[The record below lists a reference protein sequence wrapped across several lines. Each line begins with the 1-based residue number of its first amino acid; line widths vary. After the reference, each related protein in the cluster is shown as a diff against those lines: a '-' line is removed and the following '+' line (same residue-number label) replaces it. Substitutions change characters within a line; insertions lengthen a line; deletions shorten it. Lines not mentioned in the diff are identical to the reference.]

1 MTCPHRKPIDCR
13 VKFLPTLT
21 CLATALIMH
30 GMAHAQQETANTES
44 FGEAE
49 VIADAVPPEVVQS
62 ATSAV
67 AALGNEVV
75 LGRYQAALERM
86 NPLWKERVSQRMGG
100 MQALEEQLAKIPEE
114 MVRQGITMLS
124 SRPEGAPIVHQV
136 GPQKGKS
143 GNLVYTKWL
152 VLVPTMTKF
161 RLIREGNP
169 KPLVIES
176 LGYQVAISPKDKLD
190 WTFIDGAGLKVS
202 DLRGL
207 FITLPRNI
215 ELPPVSKREAR

>member
-1 MTCPHRKPIDCR
+1 M
-13 VKFLPTLT
+13 KFLPTLT

-30 GMAHAQQETANTES
+30 GMAHAQQETTNTES

-49 VIADAVPPEVVQS
+49 VIADAVPTEVVQS

-67 AALGNEVV
+67 ATLGNEVV

-124 SRPEGAPIVHQV
+124 SKPEGAPIVHQV

>member
-1 MTCPHRKPIDCR
+1 
-13 VKFLPTLT
+13 
-21 CLATALIMH
+21 MH
-30 GMAHAQQETANTES
+30 GMAHAEQEAASTES

-49 VIADAVPPEVVQS
+49 VTADAVPPEVIQS

-67 AALGNEVV
+67 ASLGNEVV

-86 NPLWKERVSQRMGG
+86 NPLWKERVSQRMGS

-124 SRPEGAPIVHQV
+124 SRPEGTSIVHQV

-215 ELPPVSKREAR
+215 KLPPVSKREAR

>member
-1 MTCPHRKPIDCR
+1 M
-13 VKFLPTLT
+13 LGL
-21 CLATALIMH
+21 
-30 GMAHAQQETANTES
+30 AHAQQETTNTES

-67 AALGNEVV
+67 ATLGNEVV

-215 ELPPVSKREAR
+215 KLPPVSKREAR

>member
-1 MTCPHRKPIDCR
+1 M
-13 VKFLPTLT
+13 KFLPTLT

-30 GMAHAQQETANTES
+30 GMAHAQQETTNTES

-86 NPLWKERVSQRMGG
+86 NPLWKERVSQRIGG

-124 SRPEGAPIVHQV
+124 SKPEGAPIVHQV

-215 ELPPVSKREAR
+215 QLPPVSKREAR

>member
-1 MTCPHRKPIDCR
+1 M
-13 VKFLPTLT
+13 L
-21 CLATALIMH
+21 
-30 GMAHAQQETANTES
+30 GMAHAQQETTNTES

-49 VIADAVPPEVVQS
+49 VIADAVPPEVMQS

-67 AALGNEVV
+67 ATLGNEVV

-100 MQALEEQLAKIPEE
+100 MQALEVQLAKIPEE

>member
-1 MTCPHRKPIDCR
+1 M
-13 VKFLPTLT
+13 L
-21 CLATALIMH
+21 
-30 GMAHAQQETANTES
+30 GMAHAQQETTNTES

-49 VIADAVPPEVVQS
+49 VIADAVPPEVMQS

-86 NPLWKERVSQRMGG
+86 NPLWKERVSQRMGS

-124 SRPEGAPIVHQV
+124 SKPEGAPLVHQV

>member
-1 MTCPHRKPIDCR
+1 M
-13 VKFLPTLT
+13 KFLPTLT

-30 GMAHAQQETANTES
+30 GMAHAQQETTNTES

-86 NPLWKERVSQRMGG
+86 NPLWKERVSQRIGG

-124 SRPEGAPIVHQV
+124 SRPECAPIVHQV

-215 ELPPVSKREAR
+215 QLPPVSKREAS

>member
-1 MTCPHRKPIDCR
+1 M
-13 VKFLPTLT
+13 KFPPTLT
-21 CLATALIMH
+21 CLAIVLIML
-30 GMAHAQQETANTES
+30 GMAHAQQETANNES

-75 LGRYQAALERM
+75 LGRYHAALERM
-86 NPLWKERVSQRMGG
+86 NPLWKERVSQRMGS

-124 SRPEGAPIVHQV
+124 SKPEGTAIVHQV

-161 RLIREGNP
+161 RFIREGNP

>member
-1 MTCPHRKPIDCR
+1 
-13 VKFLPTLT
+13 VKFPPKLI
-21 CLATALIMH
+21 CLAFVWIMH
-30 GMAHAQQETANTES
+30 GTVLAQQETTSVAS
-44 FGEAE
+44 VGEAE
-49 VIADAVPPEVVQS
+49 VIADAVPAEVVQS

-75 LGRYQAALERM
+75 MGRYQVALERM
-86 NPLWKERVSQRMGG
+86 NPLWKERIAQRMGG
-100 MQALEEQLAKIPEE
+100 MQALEQQLAKVPEE

-124 SRPEGAPIVHQV
+124 SKPEGKPTVLQV
-136 GPQKGKS
+136 VPQKNKTGT
-143 GNLVYTKWL
+143 LVYTKWL

-161 RLIREGNP
+161 RFIREGNP

-176 LGYQVAISPKDKLD
+176 VGYQAAISHKDKLD

>member
-1 MTCPHRKPIDCR
+1 
-13 VKFLPTLT
+13 
-21 CLATALIMH
+21 MH
-30 GMAHAQQETANTES
+30 GMAHAEQEAASTES

-49 VIADAVPPEVVQS
+49 VTADAVPPEVIQS

-86 NPLWKERVSQRMGG
+86 NPLWKERVSQRMGS

-124 SRPEGAPIVHQV
+124 SRPEGTSIVHQV

-215 ELPPVSKREAR
+215 KLPPVSKREAR

>member
-1 MTCPHRKPIDCR
+1 M
-13 VKFLPTLT
+13 KFLPTLT
-21 CLATALIMH
+21 CLASALIML
-30 GMAHAQQETANTES
+30 GLAHAQQETTNTES

-86 NPLWKERVSQRMGG
+86 NPLWKERVSQRMGS

>member
-1 MTCPHRKPIDCR
+1 M
-13 VKFLPTLT
+13 KFLPTLT
-21 CLATALIMH
+21 CLASVLIML
-30 GMAHAQQETANTES
+30 GMAHAQQETTNTES

-67 AALGNEVV
+67 ATLGNEVV

-124 SRPEGAPIVHQV
+124 SKPDGAPIVHQV

-215 ELPPVSKREAR
+215 QLPPVSKRQAR

>member
-1 MTCPHRKPIDCR
+1 

-21 CLATALIMH
+21 CLASALIML
-30 GMAHAQQETANTES
+30 GMAHAQQETTNTES

-49 VIADAVPPEVVQS
+49 VIADAVPPEVMQS

-100 MQALEEQLAKIPEE
+100 MQVLEEQLAKIPEE

-124 SRPEGAPIVHQV
+124 SKPEGAPIVHQV

-215 ELPPVSKREAR
+215 ELPTVSKREAR

>member
-1 MTCPHRKPIDCR
+1 M
-13 VKFLPTLT
+13 L
-21 CLATALIMH
+21 
-30 GMAHAQQETANTES
+30 GMAHAQQETTNTES
-44 FGEAE
+44 FVEAE

-67 AALGNEVV
+67 ATLGNEVV

-124 SRPEGAPIVHQV
+124 SKPEGAPIVHQV

-190 WTFIDGAGLKVS
+190 WTFIDGAGLRVS

-215 ELPPVSKREAR
+215 QLPPVSKREAR

>member
-1 MTCPHRKPIDCR
+1 
-13 VKFLPTLT
+13 
-21 CLATALIMH
+21 MH
-30 GMAHAQQETANTES
+30 GMAHAQQETTNTES

-114 MVRQGITMLS
+114 MVRQGITMLLS
-124 SRPEGAPIVHQV
+124 KPEGAPIVHQV

-215 ELPPVSKREAR
+215 QLPPVSKREAR

>member
-1 MTCPHRKPIDCR
+1 M
-13 VKFLPTLT
+13 KFLPSLT

-176 LGYQVAISPKDKLD
+176 LGYQVAISQKDKLD

>member
-1 MTCPHRKPIDCR
+1 MKYLL
-13 VKFLPTLT
+13 K
-21 CLATALIMH
+21 LACFATVLMMQAI
-30 GMAHAQQETANTES
+30 AFAQQEASNSES
-44 FGEAE
+44 YGEAE

-62 ATSAV
+62 ATKAV

-75 LGRYQAALERM
+75 LGRYQTALDRM

-100 MQALEEQLAKIPEE
+100 MQALEEQLAKVPAE

-124 SRPEGAPIVHQV
+124 SRPEGDPIVHQV
-136 GPQKGKS
+136 GPQTGKS

-152 VLVPTMTKF
+152 VLVPTITKF

-169 KPLVIES
+169 KPIVIES
-176 LGYQVAISPKDKLD
+176 LGYQVAISPKDQLD

-207 FITLPRNI
+207 FVTLPLNI
-215 ELPPVSKREAR
+215 KLPPVTKREAR

>member
-1 MTCPHRKPIDCR
+1 

-30 GMAHAQQETANTES
+30 GMAHAQQETTNTES

-49 VIADAVPPEVVQS
+49 VIADAVPAEVVQS

-124 SRPEGAPIVHQV
+124 SKPEGAPIVHQV

-215 ELPPVSKREAR
+215 QLPPVSKREAR

>member
-1 MTCPHRKPIDCR
+1 
-13 VKFLPTLT
+13 
-21 CLATALIMH
+21 MH
-30 GMAHAQQETANTES
+30 GMAHAQQETTNTES

-114 MVRQGITMLS
+114 MVSQGITMLLS
-124 SRPEGAPIVHQV
+124 KPEGAPIVHQV

-215 ELPPVSKREAR
+215 QLPPVSKREAR

>member
-1 MTCPHRKPIDCR
+1 M
-13 VKFLPTLT
+13 KFLPTLT
-21 CLATALIMH
+21 CLASALIML
-30 GMAHAQQETANTES
+30 GLAHAQQETTNTES

-67 AALGNEVV
+67 ATLGNEVV

-124 SRPEGAPIVHQV
+124 SKPEGAPIVHQV

-215 ELPPVSKREAR
+215 QLPPVSKREAR

>member
-1 MTCPHRKPIDCR
+1 M
-13 VKFLPTLT
+13 L
-21 CLATALIMH
+21 
-30 GMAHAQQETANTES
+30 GMAHAQQETTNTES

-100 MQALEEQLAKIPEE
+100 MQTLEEQLAKIPEE

-124 SRPEGAPIVHQV
+124 SKPEGAPIVHQV

-176 LGYQVAISPKDKLD
+176 LGYQVAISPKEKLD
-190 WTFIDGAGLKVS
+190 WTFIDGAGLKAS

-215 ELPPVSKREAR
+215 ELPPISKRQAR

>member
-1 MTCPHRKPIDCR
+1 

-21 CLATALIMH
+21 CLASALIML
-30 GMAHAQQETANTES
+30 GMAHAQQETTNTES

-49 VIADAVPPEVVQS
+49 VIADAVPPEVMQS

-86 NPLWKERVSQRMGG
+86 NPLWKERVSQRMGS

-124 SRPEGAPIVHQV
+124 SKPEGAPLVHQV

-176 LGYQVAISPKDKLD
+176 LGYQAAISPKDKLD

>member
-1 MTCPHRKPIDCR
+1 M
-13 VKFLPTLT
+13 KFLPTLT

-30 GMAHAQQETANTES
+30 GMAHAQQETTNTES

-124 SRPEGAPIVHQV
+124 SKPEGAPIVHQV

-215 ELPPVSKREAR
+215 QLPPVSKREAR

>member
-1 MTCPHRKPIDCR
+1 M
-13 VKFLPTLT
+13 KFLPTLT

-30 GMAHAQQETANTES
+30 GMAHAQQETTNTES

-49 VIADAVPPEVVQS
+49 VIADAVPAEVVQS

>member
-1 MTCPHRKPIDCR
+1 M
-13 VKFLPTLT
+13 KFLPTLT
-21 CLATALIMH
+21 CLATALIIL
-30 GMAHAQQETANTES
+30 GMAHAQQETTNTES

-49 VIADAVPPEVVQS
+49 VIADAVPPEVIQS

-100 MQALEEQLAKIPEE
+100 TQALEEQLAKIPEE

-124 SRPEGAPIVHQV
+124 SKPEGSPIVHQV

-143 GNLVYTKWL
+143 GNFVYTKWL

-161 RLIREGNP
+161 RFIREGNP

-176 LGYQVAISPKDKLD
+176 LGYQVAISPKEKLD
-190 WTFIDGAGLKVS
+190 WTFIDGAGLKAS
-202 DLRGL
+202 DLCGF

>member
-1 MTCPHRKPIDCR
+1 
-13 VKFLPTLT
+13 VKLLPTFT
-21 CLATALIMH
+21 CLASVLIML
-30 GMAHAQQETANTES
+30 GMAHAQQETTNTES

-49 VIADAVPPEVVQS
+49 VIADAVPAEVMQS

-67 AALGNEVV
+67 ATLGNEVV

-124 SRPEGAPIVHQV
+124 SKPEGAPIVHQV
-136 GPQKGKS
+136 GPQKSKS

-152 VLVPTMTKF
+152 VLVPTITKF

-190 WTFIDGAGLKVS
+190 WTFIDGAGLKAS

>member
-1 MTCPHRKPIDCR
+1 M
-13 VKFLPTLT
+13 LGL
-21 CLATALIMH
+21 
-30 GMAHAQQETANTES
+30 AHAQQETTNTES

-86 NPLWKERVSQRMGG
+86 NPLWKERVSQRMGS

-124 SRPEGAPIVHQV
+124 SKPEGAPIVHQV

-215 ELPPVSKREAR
+215 QLPPVSKRQAR

>member
-1 MTCPHRKPIDCR
+1 
-13 VKFLPTLT
+13 
-21 CLATALIMH
+21 MH
-30 GMAHAQQETANTES
+30 GMAHAQQETTNTES
-44 FGEAE
+44 FSEAE

-100 MQALEEQLAKIPEE
+100 MQTLEEQLAKIPEE

-124 SRPEGAPIVHQV
+124 SKPEGAPIVHQV

-176 LGYQVAISPKDKLD
+176 LGYQVAISPKEKLD
-190 WTFIDGAGLKVS
+190 WTFIDGAGLKAS

-215 ELPPVSKREAR
+215 ELPPISKRQAR

>member
-1 MTCPHRKPIDCR
+1 M
-13 VKFLPTLT
+13 L
-21 CLATALIMH
+21 
-30 GMAHAQQETANTES
+30 GMAHAQQETTNTES

-49 VIADAVPPEVVQS
+49 VIADAIPPEVVQS

-100 MQALEEQLAKIPEE
+100 MQALEQQLAKIPEE

>member
-1 MTCPHRKPIDCR
+1 
-13 VKFLPTLT
+13 
-21 CLATALIMH
+21 MH
-30 GMAHAQQETANTES
+30 GMAHAQQETTNTES

-152 VLVPTMTKF
+152 VLVPTMTKA

-169 KPLVIES
+169 KPLVIEN

>member
-1 MTCPHRKPIDCR
+1 M
-13 VKFLPTLT
+13 KFLPKLT
-21 CLATALIMH
+21 CLATVLFLH
-30 GMAHAQQETANTES
+30 GMARAQQEAPNNETY
-44 FGEAE
+44 GEAE

-62 ATSAV
+62 ATKAV
-67 AALGNEVV
+67 ATLGNEVV
-75 LGRYQAALERM
+75 LGRYQTALERM
-86 NPLWKERVSQRMGG
+86 NPLWKERISQRMGG
-100 MQALEEQLAKIPEE
+100 MQALEEQLAKIPAE

-124 SRPEGAPIVHQV
+124 SRPEGAPMVHQV
-136 GPQKGKS
+136 GPQKSKS

-152 VLVPTMTKF
+152 VLVPTITKF

-176 LGYQVAISPKDKLD
+176 LGYQVAISPKDQLD
-190 WTFIDGAGLKVS
+190 WTFIDGAGLKAS

-207 FITLPRNI
+207 FITLPRDI

>member
-1 MTCPHRKPIDCR
+1 M
-13 VKFLPTLT
+13 KFPSKLI
-21 CLATALIMH
+21 CLAFVWILH
-30 GMAHAQQETANTES
+30 GTVLAQQETAS
-44 FGEAE
+44 VASVGEAE
-49 VIADAVPPEVVQS
+49 VIADAVPAEVVQS

-75 LGRYQAALERM
+75 MGRYQVALERM
-86 NPLWKERVSQRMGG
+86 NSLWKERIAQRMGG
-100 MQALEEQLAKIPEE
+100 MQALEQQLAKVPEE

-124 SRPEGAPIVHQV
+124 SKPEGKPTVLQV
-136 GPQKGKS
+136 VPQKNKTGT
-143 GNLVYTKWL
+143 LVYTKWL

-161 RLIREGNP
+161 RFIREGNP

-176 LGYQVAISPKDKLD
+176 VGYQAAISHKDKLD

>member
-1 MTCPHRKPIDCR
+1 
-13 VKFLPTLT
+13 VKSLPTFT
-21 CLATALIMH
+21 CLASALIML
-30 GMAHAQQETANTES
+30 GMAHAQQETTNTES

-100 MQALEEQLAKIPEE
+100 MQTLEEQLAKIPEE

-124 SRPEGAPIVHQV
+124 SKPEGAPIVHQV

-176 LGYQVAISPKDKLD
+176 LGYQVAISPKEKLD
-190 WTFIDGAGLKVS
+190 WTFIDGAGLKAS

-215 ELPPVSKREAR
+215 ELPPISKRQAR

>member
-1 MTCPHRKPIDCR
+1 M
-13 VKFLPTLT
+13 L
-21 CLATALIMH
+21 
-30 GMAHAQQETANTES
+30 GMAHAQQETTNTES

-49 VIADAVPPEVVQS
+49 VIADAVPPEVMQS

-86 NPLWKERVSQRMGG
+86 NPLWKERVSQRMGS

-124 SRPEGAPIVHQV
+124 SKPEGAPLVHQV

-176 LGYQVAISPKDKLD
+176 LGYQAAISPKDKLD

>member
-1 MTCPHRKPIDCR
+1 MLISHSMTQAD
-13 VKFLPTLT
+13 
-21 CLATALIMH
+21 
-30 GMAHAQQETANTES
+30 QETPNTES

-49 VIADAVPPEVVQS
+49 VIADRVPDEVIKS

-75 LGRYQAALERM
+75 LGRYQTALERM

-124 SRPEGAPIVHQV
+124 SRPEGVPIVHQV
-136 GPQKGKS
+136 TPQKGKS

-176 LGYQVAISPKDKLD
+176 LGYQVAISPKDQLD

>member
-1 MTCPHRKPIDCR
+1 MKLLH
-13 VKFLPTLT
+13 TLT
-21 CLATALIMH
+21 CLATALIML
-30 GMAHAQQETANTES
+30 GMAHAQQETTNTES

-49 VIADAVPPEVVQS
+49 VIADAVPPEVTQS

-86 NPLWKERVSQRMGG
+86 NPLWKERISQRMGG

-124 SRPEGAPIVHQV
+124 SKPDGAPIVHQV

-143 GNLVYTKWL
+143 GNLVYTNWL

-215 ELPPVSKREAR
+215 QLPPVSKREAR

>member
-1 MTCPHRKPIDCR
+1 M
-13 VKFLPTLT
+13 KFPPTLT
-21 CLATALIMH
+21 CLAIVLIML
-30 GMAHAQQETANTES
+30 GMAHAQQETANNES

-75 LGRYQAALERM
+75 LGRYHAALERM
-86 NPLWKERVSQRMGG
+86 NPLWKERVSQRMGS

-124 SRPEGAPIVHQV
+124 SKPEGTPIVHQV

-161 RLIREGNP
+161 RFIREGNP